1 MNNEKIQQN
10 QEDNLGEMINV
21 WIEHH
26 GYLDFDTDDTY
37 TFGEFKNKVQK
48 DEKFREAYI
57 NE

>member
-26 GYLDFDTDDTY
+26 GYLDFDTDEQEIIDFY
-37 TFGEFKNKVQK
+37 NKTQQQNNRK
-48 DEKFREAYI
+48 L
-57 NE
+57 